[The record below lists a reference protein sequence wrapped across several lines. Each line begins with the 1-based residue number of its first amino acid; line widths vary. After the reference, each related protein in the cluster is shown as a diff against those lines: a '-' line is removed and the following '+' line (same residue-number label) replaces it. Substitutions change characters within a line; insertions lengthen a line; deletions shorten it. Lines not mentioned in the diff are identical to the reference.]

1 MRFPQIVLAL
11 SLVRLL
17 GLAGVLFSLLILIG
31 YLFGAEVL
39 FRPMQGG
46 PATHPLSAVGLLGLG
61 IGAFFWHPRQINR
74 TALWAGC
81 LVVLLALL
89 RLVELASGA
98 VLLEYVTPFT
108 SRLAEQA
115 AAGQPISTGGN
126 TALMSLLFGLALISV
141 AFKRYAM
148 AQQLSFAGL
157 GLPLISITGYA
168 YGIERFYGQM
178 AMTTAIG
185 GVMVGLAILLS
196 GAHRGFLRSILSP
209 WVGGR
214 IARVQILLGYIV
226 PFLIGYCLI
235 LTIANNPTQQFGLFC
250 VLISAFISMLVAFTA
265 VIQEDV
271 DRSRRSAERR
281 LIQVA
286 TLDPLTNL
294 PNRRRFFD
302 HGQWLLERVRR
313 TGEHLSVLM
322 LDIDFFKR
330 INDEYGHPTG
340 DLVLQQVAA
349 VGRQTLRRQDFMARL
364 GGEEFVILL
373 PGSTLAGAMLLG
385 EKLRAQIEASRFS
398 DGIRVT
404 VSLGAVEYAGDESL
418 RDLVAR
424 ADVALYQAKR
434 QGRNQVVGATAD
446 APATSAFEGCQ
457 AA

>member
-1 MRFPQIVLAL
+1 
-11 SLVRLL
+11 
-17 GLAGVLFSLLILIG
+17 
-31 YLFGAEVL
+31 
-39 FRPMQGG
+39 
-46 PATHPLSAVGLLGLG
+46 
-61 IGAFFWHPRQINR
+61 
-74 TALWAGC
+74 
-81 LVVLLALL
+81 
-89 RLVELASGA
+89 
-98 VLLEYVTPFT
+98 
-108 SRLAEQA
+108 
-115 AAGQPISTGGN
+115 
-126 TALMSLLFGLALISV
+126 
-141 AFKRYAM
+141 
-148 AQQLSFAGL
+148 
-157 GLPLISITGYA
+157 
-168 YGIERFYGQM
+168 
-178 AMTTAIG
+178 
-185 GVMVGLAILLS
+185 
-196 GAHRGFLRSILSP
+196 LRSILSP

-330 INDEYGHPTG
+330 VNDEYGHPTG